1 MLHHEPFV
9 HSIQPLHDM
18 TEAPQAKE
26 KKTRRSKLGSTV
38 LVFLVPI
45 LLLAI
50 LGLLIGGGSGIG
62 SVEITLLL
70 VIWAVGLAWV
80 WMPRRA

>member
-1 MLHHEPFV
+1 MS
-9 HSIQPLHDM
+9 HSSI
-18 TEAPQAKE
+18 AS
-26 KKTRRSKLGSTV
+26 RV

-50 LGLLIGGGSGIG
+50 LGLLIGGCSGIG